1 MVDKTENEVT
11 PLADA
16 KVDVEGVLAMLAALI
31 NAANQGTS
39 GSTAGTAGN
48 TSQMGTGA
56 NVSETSIKAQ
66 TDVNTE
72 ESISAY
78 TGLAVNNATSHLS
91 RVSNMSEQILQNAI
105 TASDLLTKNTI
116 SQVHKRTVDQDK
128 YGNALDNQA
137 LRNTDV
143 ATDRIWNL
151 DEQIAAAEIL
161 YAALGRYISSTKVE
175 DPA

>member
-1 MVDKTENEVT
+1 MVDKTKDEVT

-16 KVDVEGVLAMLAALI
+16 KIDVEGVLAMLAALI

-39 GSTAGTAGN
+39 GSTAGTVGN
-48 TSQMGTGA
+48 TSQMGTGTNA
-56 NVSETSIKAQ
+56 SETSIKAQ
-66 TDVNTE
+66 TDINAE
-72 ESISAY
+72 ESMAAY
-78 TGLAVNNATSHLS
+78 VGLAVNNATGHLS
-91 RVSNMSEQILQNAI
+91 RVNTMAEQILQNAI
-105 TASDLLTKNTI
+105 SQANVLSNNTI
-116 SQVHKRTVDQDK
+116 SQIHKRTVDQDK
-128 YGNALDNQA
+128 YGSALDNQA

-175 DPA
+175 NPA